1 MLSKKFNNNKFYQ
14 VRKWIEVK
22 DGVFKKSETVWDTVE
37 KSRNFINK
45 AAKAANFAGAEIWVH
60 ETSRPITAD
69 DFKNGKYEIINI
81 YPNY

>member
-37 KSRNFINK
+37 KSRNFIDK
-45 AAKAANFAGAEIWVH
+45 AAKAANFAGA
-60 ETSRPITAD
+60 
-69 DFKNGKYEIINI
+69 
-81 YPNY
+81 